1 MFGDTVTSKVQ
12 LDSESKQKNGDRQ
25 NKINTCSSFVMFNL
39 VKSMIP
45 SNQKDIVN
53 YGLVIPFF
61 KSTNI
66 TFDFLIVSNL
76 IISKRFGRVLEI
88 ELI

>member
-1 MFGDTVTSKVQ
+1 
-12 LDSESKQKNGDRQ
+12 
-25 NKINTCSSFVMFNL
+25 MFNL

-76 IISKRFGRVLEI
+76 ISKRFGRVLEI
-88 ELI
+88 D